1 MKKFLFLLIFSFAQY
16 ARISASDQ
24 NTKNI
29 PLEVTGISE
38 RIRKQYVPD
47 NRVALF
53 DVDYVVSG
61 SLIIIKGVTTS
72 PQAKSALLSDIE
84 QMNYEVKDSLQLLPD
99 SISLEG
105 RTFGVVNVSVC
116 NLRVAP
122 DYSSEMA
129 TQALLGMPVKQ
140 LQQGEW
146 CRIQTPDNYIAW
158 VQSMGIFP
166 MTKSEYHAWN
176 SAEKIVVTSH
186 YGFTYEKP
194 DVASQTVSDVVSGSR
209 LKWEGTSG
217 TFYKVSYPDGR
228 KAYIAKSISMPERK
242 WKASVRQD
250 AASILRTAKTLTG
263 VPYLWGGMSSKGVDC
278 SGFVRTVFFMHN
290 LILPRDAS
298 QQAYVG
304 QHIDIA
310 SDFSNLQPG
319 DLIFFG
325 RKATTEK
332 KESVSHV
339 AIYIGN
345 KKFIHSSGYV
355 HLSSFD
361 PNDPS
366 YDKYNLNR
374 MLFAVRILTCIG
386 TTGINTTDTNPYYNE

>member
-1 MKKFLFLLIFSFAQY
+1 MKKFLFLLMLSFALY
-16 ARISASDQ
+16 PKFSTADENAKNFPWEVLSD
-24 NTKNI
+24 
-29 PLEVTGISE
+29 S
-38 RIRKQYVPD
+38 IRKQYVPD

-53 DVDYVVSG
+53 DVNYVVSG

-72 PQAKSALLSDIE
+72 PQAKSALLSGIQ

-105 RTFGVVNVSVC
+105 RTFGVVNLSVC

-140 LQQGEW
+140 LQRGEW
-146 CRIQTPDNYIAW
+146 CHIQTPDNYIAW
-158 VQSMGIFP
+158 VQSMGICP
-166 MTKSEYHAWN
+166 MTRAEYDAWN
-176 SAEKIVVTSH
+176 HADKIVVTSH
-186 YGFTYEKP
+186 YGFTYRKP
-194 DVASQTVSDVVSGSR
+194 DVSSQSVSDVVAGSR

-217 TFYKVSYPDGR
+217 AFYKVSYPDGR
-228 KAYIAKSISMPERK
+228 KAYIAKSISMPEKK

-250 AASILRTAKTLTG
+250 AASILRTAYSLMG
-263 VPYLWGGMSSKGVDC
+263 VPYLWGGISSKGVDC

-290 LILPRDAS
+290 LIIPRDAS

-310 SDFSNLQPG
+310 SDFSNLLPG

-355 HLSSFD
+355 HLASFD
-361 PNDPS
+361 PKDPS
-366 YDKYNLNR
+366 FDEYNLNR
-374 MLFAVRILTCIG
+374 MLFAVRILNRIG
-386 TTGINTTDTNPYYNE
+386 TTGINTTDTNPYYKE